1 MVRTIDDTHLTNIA
15 NAIRAKNDTTNTYK
29 PSEMAEAING
39 IESDNYD
46 KMIGKTITEVRSDLT
61 TVGKYTFYECANLQS
76 ADFPKAVS
84 IGDYAFYGTS
94 ALTDLNFPLVREIE
108 RYAFRGAGFTSG
120 NFPEVTYVATTAF
133 AYNSALTSI
142 NIPKADSVGGSAF
155 QSCTVL
161 QRIKFPKLT
170 TVNNYTLGGCSAL
183 QCADFAMATSL
194 GSYVFNNC
202 YTLNAIIL
210 RGSTMCTLANA
221 NAFTGCYHIL
231 GTTNATYN
239 PNGVKDGYIY
249 VPSALENTYKS
260 DSKWSAYASQIRV
273 LENYTVDGTTAGE
286 LDESKI

>member
-1 MVRTIDDTHLTNIA
+1 MVRLFEDTNIQA
-15 NAIRAKNDTTNTYK
+15 IADAIREKNGTNNTYK
-29 PSEMAEAING
+29 VSEMAEAIIG

-46 KMIGKTITEVRSDLT
+46 KMIDKTISEVSSNLA
-61 TVGKYTFYECANLQS
+61 TVGKYTFYECINLQS

-94 ALTDLNFPLVREIE
+94 ALTETNFPLVRSIE
-108 RYAFRGAGFTSG
+108 RYAFRGSGFTSAD
-120 NFPEVTYVATTAF
+120 FPVATEIATTAF

-142 NIPKADSVGGSAF
+142 NIPNATSVGGSAF
-155 QSCTVL
+155 QSCTAL

-183 QCADFAMATSL
+183 QCADFAKATSL
-194 GSYVFNNC
+194 GTYVFNNC

-210 RGSTMCTLANA
+210 RGSTMCTLSNA
-221 NAFTGCYHIL
+221 NAFTGCYRIL

-249 VPSALENTYKS
+249 IPSALENTYKS
-260 DSKWSAYASQIRV
+260 DSKWSEYASQLRV
-273 LENYTVDGTTAGE
+273 LENYTVDGTTTGE